1 MRHNG
6 TSDDRPVE
14 KTQEKQ
20 SGSGGLGGVGQS
32 VSNRG
37 GAVDSVEKALD
48 ELETIFNATKDSV
61 MLIDSEFKIVQA
73 NAATLDFLD
82 RSLDGVIGQKCYK
95 LIHEAD
101 LPDEVCPLEMA
112 KQTKGHEQA
121 ELYIP
126 RKDMWVTASV
136 DPILD
141 DKGNV
146 IRAVH
151 IIRDVT
157 ARRRMEEAL
166 QESEEKF
173 REISEQSV
181 MGIIIVQDYMFKY
194 ANEATSDIFEYPVEE
209 MLSWGPK
216 ECYSRI
222 VHPDDIAFVME
233 QARRRHVGEKG
244 VVVHYAWK
252 AITKRG
258 KTKWVEMYSK
268 PISFGGK
275 GADLVT
281 MIDISDSR
289 RTEEELRASEEKYK
303 SLFDFAGDALFTMDF
318 TEEHG
323 ARFLDC
329 NDRTLK
335 LFGCTRRNQIIGKNP
350 EDFSP
355 EVQPDGKSS
364 REKAFELASAV
375 MKGHPQIFEWMHYRL
390 DGTPFWVEVNL
401 TRIKLKGKSYMQ
413 AVVRDITKR
422 KKAEAA
428 LRESEELYRNV
439 YETAPL
445 AFVLWDHDCRVT
457 DWNARAEELF
467 GWSRE
472 EVLGRNFFDFL
483 IPEAARSQ
491 VEGVVEALLRGELP
505 SRSVNENVTKRGGIV
520 LCEWNNTICYDD
532 EGRVSGV
539 ISLALDI
546 TERDRAEKRLLEH
559 EAQLKSLASE
569 LSLAEERERRR
580 LAVEVHDRI
589 SQSLGISKIR
599 LDELRKS
606 ISSKKVVEVLNDVCN
621 SLGQTIGDSRTLTF
635 ELSSPVLYELGFEKA
650 VAGWLTRQIEKKHG
664 IATDFEDDGQDKPL
678 DDNVRVLLFR
688 NVRELL
694 INIIKHAQA
703 QKVRVSIGRID
714 RKIHVTVEDDGVG
727 FDPEKAAATLG
738 ELGGFGLFSIRERM
752 EQLGGEL
759 QIVSEPGSGSRITII
774 APLRREEVDEGEESN
789 ISV

>member
-1 MRHNG
+1 MRDYG
-6 TSDDRPVE
+6 ASDDKPVE
-14 KTQEKQ
+14 KTQGKRS
-20 SGSGGLGGVGQS
+20 SGGGLGGVS
-32 VSNRG
+32 HDVSNRERT
-37 GAVDSVEKALD
+37 ADLAEKALD
-48 ELETIFNATKDSV
+48 ELETIFNATKDSI
-61 MLIDSEFKIVQA
+61 MLIDSGFKIVQA
-73 NAATLDFLD
+73 NAATLEFLD
-82 RSLDGVIGQKCYK
+82 KSLGEIVGQKCYK
-95 LIHEAD
+95 LIHESN
-101 LPDEVCPLEMA
+101 LPDEVCPLERA
-112 KQTKGHEQA
+112 KQTKSHEQA

-141 DKGNV
+141 EKGNV

-157 ARRRMEEAL
+157 ARRRMEEAM

-173 REISEQSV
+173 REISEQAV
-181 MGIIIVQDYMFKY
+181 MGIFIVQDYMFKY
-194 ANEATSDIFEYPVEE
+194 ANQAASDIFEYSAEE
-209 MLSWGPK
+209 MLDWGPK

-244 VVVHYAWK
+244 VVVNYAWK

-258 KTKWVEMYSK
+258 KTKWVETYSK
-268 PISFGGK
+268 LISFGGK

-289 RTEEELRASEEKYK
+289 RAEEELRKSEASYHEI
-303 SLFDFAGDALFTMDF
+303 FDAANDAIFVHDMETGAILDVNRRMCEMFGDSRGEARKLSMEDLSSGEDPYTQAEALRWINKV
-318 TEEHG
+318 
-323 ARFLDC
+323 A
-329 NDRTLK
+329 
-335 LFGCTRRNQIIGKNP
+335 
-350 EDFSP
+350 
-355 EVQPDGKSS
+355 
-364 REKAFELASAV
+364 
-375 MKGHPQIFEWMHYRL
+375 
-390 DGTPFWVEVNL
+390 
-401 TRIKLKGKSYMQ
+401 KGKPEFFEGRCKNQ
-413 AVVRDITKR
+413 AWELFWAEVGLKRVVLAGKKRVLAVVRDITKR

-457 DWNARAEELF
+457 DWNTRAEELF
-467 GWSRE
+467 GWLRE

-483 IPEAARSQ
+483 IPEGARGQ
-491 VEGVVEALLRGELP
+491 VEGVVESLLRGELP
-505 SRSVNENVTKRGGIV
+505 SQSINENVTKSGEIV

-546 TERDRAEKRLLEH
+546 TEREKAEERLLEYQS
-559 EAQLKSLASE
+559 QLKSLASE

-606 ISSKKVVEVLNDVCN
+606 APSKNIAEALLEVCN
-621 SLGQTIGDSRTLTF
+621 TLGQTITDSRTLTF

-664 IATDFEDDGQDKPL
+664 IATEFEDDGQDKPL
-678 DDNVRVLLFR
+678 EDDVRVLLFR

-694 INIIKHAQA
+694 INVVKHAQA
-703 QKVRVSIGRID
+703 QKVKVTTAKVDGQIY
-714 RKIHVTVEDDGVG
+714 VTVEDDGVG
-727 FDPEKAAATLG
+727 FDPEKTEAMAAET
-738 ELGGFGLFSIRERM
+738 GGFGLFSIRERM

-759 QIVSEPGSGSRITII
+759 QIVSEPGGGSRITII
-774 APLRREEVDEGEESN
+774 APLKREEADEGEESKR
-789 ISV
+789 